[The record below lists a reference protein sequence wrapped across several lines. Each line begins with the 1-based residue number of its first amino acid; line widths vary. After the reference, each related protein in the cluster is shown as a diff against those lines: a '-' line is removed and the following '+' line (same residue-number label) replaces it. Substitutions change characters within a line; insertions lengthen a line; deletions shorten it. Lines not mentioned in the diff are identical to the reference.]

1 MVNKRCQIWRLLR
14 AILNQKNL
22 LNSSLKRLLL
32 KTTLNST
39 INWQTFWARFS
50 KLSSITLKRIMFWPN
65 QNIILCLWSGWKWT
79 KITGHSIYRNWNVAR
94 PSAEACELILAFIS
108 LPCWW
113 KESWKPLV
121 SQQLF
126 DTLWELW

>member
-1 MVNKRCQIWRLLR
+1 MVNLRCQIRRLLR

-32 KTTLNST
+32 KSTLNST
-39 INWQTFWARFS
+39 INWQSLWTRFT
-50 KLSSITLKRIMFWPN
+50 KLSSIALKRIMFWPI
-65 QNIILCLWSGWKWT
+65 QNIILCLSSGWKWT
-79 KITGHSIYRNWNVAR
+79 KITGHSIYRNWNVGR
-94 PSAEACELILAFIS
+94 PSAEVCELILALIS

-113 KESWKPLV
+113 KESWKPLL

-126 DTLWELW
+126 DTLWEMW